1 MGHELQV
8 YQGAYLLVIGIGR
21 QGFWNFGAPN
31 DTHQG
36 IPIPRPLCHNAMKF
50 MRMVGPEGLEPGDIG
65 YGSLLGYL
73 SRPDMSWTV
82 PGIHVPS
89 GIRYLVADTRGRT
102 PRTFGM
108 GQDTEISSFSRD
120 DVPWLPD
127 ISNSTSPVCI

>member
-1 MGHELQV
+1 M
-8 YQGAYLLVIGIGR
+8 
-21 QGFWNFGAPN
+21 N
-31 DTHQG
+31 
-36 IPIPRPLCHNAMKF
+36 F

-82 PGIHVPS
+82 PGIHEPS
-89 GIRYLVADTRGRT
+89 GIRYLFADTRGRT

-108 GQDTEISSFSRD
+108 GQDTEISLFSRD

-127 ISNSTSPVCI
+127 ISNSTSPACI